1 MVALEC
7 GSACLINVRPS
18 SKNQKRNSEV
28 GEKAQMLRT
37 LVALI
42 EDPDSIP
49 MPTGQITTIYKST
62 SGALMPSSWALG
74 MQVIYRHTSR

>member
-1 MVALEC
+1 M
-7 GSACLINVRPS
+7 S
-18 SKNQKRNSEV
+18 
-28 GEKAQMLRT
+28 RT

-74 MQVIYRHTSR
+74 MQVIYRHTSRQDTPRYMEKLN